1 MSQDIVE
8 LVWQV
13 PQAWNHG
20 GVDAMLG
27 YLDPNVEWH
36 APGES
41 MEPGVYRGRDGV
53 RDYIGRLGEVF
64 PDRHAEPLAVI
75 DVDDER
81 VILVVRIGARMPH
94 SGQEI
99 TADWAWLITVGANNK
114 AIRVEI
120 FTDRSQALKAVALEE

>member
-1 MSQDIVE
+1 MSQAIVE

-13 PQAWNHG
+13 PQAWNDG
-20 GVDAMLG
+20 GVDAVLE
-27 YLDPNVEWH
+27 YLDADVEWH

-41 MEPGVYRGRDGV
+41 MEPGVYRGHDGV

-81 VILVVRIGARMPH
+81 VILVVRIAARMPH

-99 TADWAWLITVGANNK
+99 TADWAWLITAGANKK

-120 FTDRSQALKAVALEE
+120 FTDKSQALTVVGLEE